1 MPDSLFCFGLG
12 YSAEALAALL
22 APAGWSIAG
31 TGRDPATR
39 ARLERLG
46 YALVPFDRDRPVAGL
61 GRRLAETTHLL
72 VSVSPDED
80 DDPVLAVHGP
90 AIAKARTLRWIGY
103 LSTTGVYGDS
113 GGAWV
118 DEATPLRPGNARSV
132 RRADAEAAWLAL
144 GRDSGLA
151 VHVFRLAGIYGPGR
165 SAVDQVRAGTAR
177 RIDKPGHAFSRIH
190 VADIALALAASMA
203 RPNPGAIYNVCD
215 DDPAP
220 QEAVVAHACALLG
233 VAPPPLV
240 AFAEADLSP
249 MARSFYVDN
258 RRVRNDRLKRELGIR
273 LRYPSYRDGLA
284 AIAAARST

>member
-1 MPDSLFCFGLG
+1 MPDALFCFGLG
-12 YSAEALAALL
+12 YSAEAIAARL

-39 ARLERLG
+39 ARLQGLG
-46 YALVPFDRDRPVAGL
+46 YALVPFDRERPVAGL
-61 GRRLAETTHLL
+61 DRRMAQTTHLL
-72 VSVSPDED
+72 ISVPPDD
-80 DDPVLAVHGP
+80 DGDPVLAMHGP
-90 AIAKARTLRWIGY
+90 AIAAARTLRWIGY

-118 DEATPLRPGNARSV
+118 DEATPPRPSNARSV
-132 RRADAEAAWLAL
+132 RRAEAEAAWLAL
-144 GRDSGLA
+144 GRAADIP

-177 RIDKPGHAFSRIH
+177 RIDKPGHLFSRIH
-190 VADIALALAASMA
+190 VEDIGCALAASME

-220 QEAVVAHACALLG
+220 QEAVIAHACTLLG
-233 VAPPPLV
+233 VAPRPLV
-240 AFAEADLSP
+240 AFADADLSP

-258 RRVRNDRLKRELGIR
+258 RRVCNDRLKRELGVR

-284 AIAAARST
+284 AIVAARST